1 MEREDSAVN
10 RIRLHH
16 VGIVM
21 PNMERAESFLRKFGL
36 EKDYM
41 EYVED
46 YQADCLFTK
55 YLPNESPVELVIP
68 RGGVLAGYNNGRG
81 GIHHI
86 AFEVDDVGAVRDD
99 YEAKGMNM
107 LEETP
112 VQGAGGILVNFLR
125 PRFGEGILVEFV
137 QRTK

>member
-1 MEREDSAVN
+1 MK

-21 PNMERAESFLRKFGL
+21 PTMEKAESFLEKFGL

-41 EYVED
+41 EYVD
-46 YQADCLFTK
+46 SYQADCLFTK
-55 YLPNESPVELVIP
+55 YGPGESPVELVIP
-68 RGGVLAGYNNGRG
+68 RGGVLAEYREGRG

-86 AFEVDDVGAVRDD
+86 AFEVEDVDAVRDS

-107 LEETP
+107 LEVAP
-112 VQGAGGILVNFLR
+112 VEGAGGILVNFLR
-125 PRFGEGILVEFV
+125 PRFGEGVLVEFV